1 MRAGDA
7 TVPRPRP
14 WGARPLMA
22 VLHLLQLFQLFDS
35 QFPVG
40 AFAHSGGLE
49 TYGQAGA
56 RLPELRE
63 LIRSQVAQGWG
74 RGELVAA
81 ALAWSAADRPDVT
94 AGLARLAAL
103 VSAQKIVPS
112 VHDASVRQGRRTLS
126 LLARLHPERIA
137 SLTIDPPHHALVIGA
152 AGRLLELPR
161 RELLTAYAH
170 SLLAATIGAAT
181 RCMPVSPAQGQELI
195 VEFQPALEAAVVRA
209 VDAIE
214 EGLFTCTPALDIR
227 CHQQGALRTR
237 LFQS

>member
-1 MRAGDA
+1 MTD
-7 TVPRPRP
+7 
-14 WGARPLMA
+14 
-22 VLHLLQLFQLFDS
+22 LHLLQLFQLFDS

-81 ALAWSAADRPDVT
+81 ALAWSAADRRDVT

-103 VSAQKIVPS
+103 LSAQKIVPS
-112 VHDASVRQGRRTLS
+112 VHDASVRQGRRTLF
-126 LLARLHPERIA
+126 LLERLYPDRFTTL
-137 SLTIDPPHHALVIGA
+137 SIDPPHHAIVIGA
-152 AGRLLELPR
+152 TGRLLELPR
-161 RELLTAYAH
+161 RELLTAYSH
-170 SLLAATIGAAT
+170 SLLAATVAAAT
-181 RCMPVSPAQGQELI
+181 RCMPVSPARGQEI
-195 VEFQPALEAAVVRA
+195 IIEFQPALEAAVSRA
-209 VDAIE
+209 LDATD
-214 EGLFTCTPALDIR
+214 GDLYTCTPALDIR

>member
-1 MRAGDA
+1 
-7 TVPRPRP
+7 
-14 WGARPLMA
+14 MA
-22 VLHLLQLFQLFDS
+22 DLHLLQLFQLFDS

-63 LIRSQVAQGWG
+63 LLASQVASGWG

-81 ALAWSAADRPDVT
+81 ALAWSAAAQPDG
-94 AGLARLAAL
+94 AAQLALLGAI
-103 VSAQKIVPS
+103 VSAQKIIPS
-112 VHDASVRQGRRTLS
+112 MHHTSVRQGRRTLS
-126 LLARLHPERIA
+126 LLERLYPGRFTTL
-137 SLTIDPPHHALVIGA
+137 SIDPPHHAIVIGA
-152 AGRLLELPR
+152 VGRLLELPR

-170 SLLAATIGAAT
+170 SLLAATIAAAT

-195 VEFQPALEAAVVRA
+195 VEFQPALDAAVSRA
-209 VDAIE
+209 VHATRDE
-214 EGLFTCTPALDIR
+214 LFTCTPALDIR